1 MPLLASIDVGTN
13 TVRLLAAHVRDGRI
27 VDEVLN
33 LREITRL
40 GEGLKKG
47 GPLNPGARA
56 RTIEVLKGFAGKLKA
71 AGVKG
76 VRAVATEALRQASD
90 ARAFIADVTDATGLT
105 LELISGEEEARR
117 TLLGVKAGIGHT
129 GMSGRKLIVDI
140 GGGSTELIQ
149 TSDWARWEAMSLPLG
164 AVSLYE
170 RFLVSDPPADDEMT
184 NLIDYC
190 IAGLAGL
197 GPFTEMKKPDLLVGT
212 AGTITTLAAVDL
224 AMDVEE
230 YDPLK
235 VTGHRLSRDTV
246 SRLLARFIGLPKE
259 NRRLIA
265 GLEPGREDIIVSGTV
280 LLAAIM
286 DRMEADFIVV
296 CDFGLREG
304 NLLDYFENKRI

>member
-27 VDEVLN
+27 VEEVLN

-40 GEGLKKG
+40 GEGLEKG
-47 GPLNPGARA
+47 GRLNSVARC
-56 RTIEVLKGFAGKLKA
+56 RTIAVLKDFAVKLRA
-71 AGVKG
+71 VGVKG
-76 VRAVATEALRQASD
+76 VRAVATEALRQAGD
-90 ARAFIADVTDATGLT
+90 AAAFIEDVKYTTGLT

-117 TLLGVKAGIGHT
+117 TLIGVKAGIGHL
-129 GMSGRKLIVDI
+129 GYGGRKLLVDI
-140 GGGSTELIQ
+140 GGGSTELIL
-149 TSDWARWEAMSLPLG
+149 TEDWARCRALSLPLG
-164 AVSLYE
+164 AVSLHE
-170 RFLVSDPPADDEMT
+170 RFLFSDPPADAEIKS
-184 NLIDYC
+184 LVDYC
-190 IAGLAGL
+190 FTHLAAL
-197 GPFTEMKKPDLLVGT
+197 GPFVENRKPDLLVGT

-235 VTGHRLSRDTV
+235 VTGHRLDRETV

-259 NRRLIA
+259 NRKLIA

-286 DRMEADFIVV
+286 DLLKADFIVA

-304 NLLDYFENKRI
+304 NLLDYAENKGI

>member
-56 RTIEVLKGFAGKLKA
+56 RTIEVLKEFAGKLKA

-117 TLLGVKAGIGHT
+117 TLLGVKAGIGRT

-149 TSDWARWEAMSLPLG
+149 TSDWARWEAM
-164 AVSLYE
+164 
-170 RFLVSDPPADDEMT
+170 
-184 NLIDYC
+184 
-190 IAGLAGL
+190 
-197 GPFTEMKKPDLLVGT
+197 
-212 AGTITTLAAVDL
+212 
-224 AMDVEE
+224 
-230 YDPLK
+230 
-235 VTGHRLSRDTV
+235 
-246 SRLLARFIGLPKE
+246 
-259 NRRLIA
+259 
-265 GLEPGREDIIVSGTV
+265 
-280 LLAAIM
+280 
-286 DRMEADFIVV
+286 
-296 CDFGLREG
+296 
-304 NLLDYFENKRI
+304 